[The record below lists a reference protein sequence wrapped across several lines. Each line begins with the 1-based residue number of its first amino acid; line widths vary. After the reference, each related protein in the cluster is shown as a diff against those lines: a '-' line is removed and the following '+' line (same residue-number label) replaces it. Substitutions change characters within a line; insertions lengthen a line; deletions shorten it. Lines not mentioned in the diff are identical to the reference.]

1 MYPQFPNPHP
11 VFDRMPT
18 ENIPSPVS
26 KGRLSTYQK
35 QINRIAGLAS
45 NGKPNVRVI
54 WAADPNE
61 AISMHVVA
69 GEKRARY
76 CIGSD
81 EYVCTRTSPV
91 SGLEIVEHITVDL
104 CLNRFVFEQ
113 YHTPEEQEYNPA
125 PPDANG
131 DNDGY
136 YTHLFT
142 VAYHDET
149 CCDGRESVNGS
160 LCFGAYQE
168 PSDAHLD
175 LLRRLIQMRDA
186 ELQHRMIGERLSAEE
201 LAQDL
206 RRVRH
211 WRESRDIAW
220 QSGYE
225 DVALQSLRLHG
236 WRMSNT
242 DAGKRSKF
250 HFLEGH

>member
-1 MYPQFPNPHP
+1 MIPQFPNGHP
-11 VFDRMPT
+11 VFDEWPIKQNYRC
-18 ENIPSPVS
+18 PVS
-26 KGRLSTYQK
+26 KSRLRVYQK
-35 QINRIAGLAS
+35 QIDRIAGLAA
-45 NGKPNVRVI
+45 NGKSNVRVI
-54 WAADPNE
+54 WTSDP
-61 AISMHVVA
+61 AVAMHMIN
-69 GEKRARY
+69 GEPKARY
-76 CIGSD
+76 AI
-81 EYVCTRTSPV
+81 RTEQYECV
-91 SGLEIVEHITVDL
+91 RKEGELDVVEFVDVDI
-104 CLNRFVFEQ
+104 CAPRFVFEQ
-113 YHTPEEQEYNPA
+113 YHTPQEESFNPG
-125 PPDANG
+125 PEG
-131 DNDGY
+131 VTGEGY

-142 VAYHDET
+142 VSYHDET